1 LNEVKEMTQTE
12 KVFDMLSKNTFV
24 CGVSFQQEFI
34 PTYAQRISD
43 LNKKSNDYVITGQ
56 KCSMPNHSHKG
67 NVFMYS
73 MVRKELVSEQTSFVT

>member
-1 LNEVKEMTQTE
+1 LNEIKEMTQTE

-24 CGVSFQQEFI
+24 CGVSFQQEYI
-34 PTYAQRISD
+34 PTYAQRISE
-43 LNKKSNDYVITGQ
+43 LNAKNSDYIITGQ

-73 MVRKELVSEQTSFVT
+73 MVRKEVGSDQISFF

>member
-1 LNEVKEMTQTE
+1 MNEIKEMTQTE

-34 PTYAQRISD
+34 PTYAQRISE
-43 LNKKSNDYVITGQ
+43 LNAKNSDYIITGQ
-56 KCSMPNHSHKG
+56 KCTMPNHSHKG

-73 MVRKELVSEQTSFVT
+73 MVRKELDSEQISFY

>member
-1 LNEVKEMTQTE
+1 MSETKEMTQTE
-12 KVFDMLSKNTFV
+12 KVFDMLSRNTFV

-43 LNKKSNDYVITGQ
+43 LNAKNSDYIITGE
-56 KCSMPNHSHKG
+56 KCTMPNHSHKG

-73 MVRKELVSEQTSFVT
+73 MVRKELNHEQATFY